1 MEINTH
7 QGINREFCGTP
18 VKAEKNHA
26 SIEMITSE
34 DMSVDDTGLIHGGFI
49 FGLADHAA
57 MLAVNHPNVVLAG
70 SSCKFRLPLV
80 PGEKITASAAVTK
93 EENNRYTVAV
103 AVKRGE
109 DTVFTGDFFCAV
121 LKNHVLES

>member
-1 MEINTH
+1 MEIKTH
-7 QGINREFCGTP
+7 QGINRELCGTP
-18 VKAEKNHA
+18 VKSETHHA
-26 SIEMITSE
+26 LVEMTTND

-49 FGLADHAA
+49 FNLADHAA

-70 SSCKFRLPLV
+70 SSCKFILPLI
-80 PGEKITASAAVTK
+80 PGEKITAAATVTK
-93 EENNRYTVAV
+93 EEKNRFTVAV
-103 AVKRGE
+103 AVTRGE